1 MQMGLLNAHD
11 STMSYIYLLFAAL
24 IILLCHKGYTK
35 LLSRPALHPKA
46 PPLTK
51 GVYPII
57 GAPGFFTRRWD
68 FFREAARASP
78 TGNFSFF
85 VGRKPVVGLTS
96 EASRQIFFD
105 NRHFG
110 FAEGYGGLAEGFS
123 VLFGPSAGASK
134 AAKKLQQEIALKA
147 GGDEKEK
154 MRLTQEAAE
163 KMDFSKFF
171 NSRMVRVLRTD
182 AMQRNLPKLIAD
194 VRARLA
200 DLKDAIPNKGFKYE
214 AVVDPF
220 DDIFKIAFQLT
231 IRSVGCG
238 DIADDLEL
246 MGKMMHWYH
255 LVDSLTSPTAVMYP
269 WIPTWGMFKRTWAG
283 MRLFEIVK
291 KIGDERLR
299 TGKRGED
306 AMQIMI
312 DQGDDMGHIVGFV
325 VSGLLAG
332 TINSGVNASWI
343 LVFLSLHPHWM
354 HKVRSEVQAAI
365 SAHATVTDANAT
377 AVEKLAS
384 VPLEAWESEFP
395 SIEVCLRECIRLTAT
410 GATFR
415 RNISGQDIR
424 IGEEVVPKD
433 AYVAYSF
440 NDTHQDPD
448 IYPNPTKWDPDRYSS
463 ERAEDKKRQYAY
475 LGWGVGKHPCCESVP
490 WYNHIIVD
498 ADSRTVGIRF
508 AKMEQ
513 YLIVAFFTTIFD
525 YVACDREGSEI
536 TTPTPID
543 LNAFSARRPEPRVYL
558 RYRLRE

>member
-1 MQMGLLNAHD
+1 
-11 STMSYIYLLFAAL
+11 MSSLDFHVAAIPHL
-24 IILLCHKGYTK
+24 HLVLPLVLILLGFTAYNK
-35 LLSRPALHPKA
+35 LFSRPALHPKA
-46 PPLTK
+46 PPLTR
-51 GVYPII
+51 GVYPIV
-57 GAPGFFTRRWD
+57 GALKFFTRRWE
-68 FFREAARASP
+68 FFRDASRASP

-96 EASRQIFFD
+96 EASRQVFFD

-123 VLFGPSAGASK
+123 VLFGPSAGASR
-134 AAKKLQQEIALKA
+134 AAKKLERQIAAA
-147 GGDEKEK
+147 GDDEK
-154 MRLTQEAAE
+154 MRLRQEAEE

-182 AMQRNLPKLIAD
+182 AMQRNLPKLIGD
-194 VRARLA
+194 VRARLQ
-200 DLKDAIPNKGFKYE
+200 DLVAAIPGKGFENE

-220 DDIFKIAFQLT
+220 EDIFKIAFQLT

-269 WIPTWGMFKRTWAG
+269 WIPTWGMFKRTVAG
-283 MRLFEIVK
+283 MRLFGIVK
-291 KIGDERLR
+291 DIGDERLR

-306 AMQIMI
+306 AMQIMM

-343 LVFLSLHPHWM
+343 LVFLSLNPQWM
-354 HKVRSEVQAAI
+354 TRVRAEVQAAI
-365 SAHATVTDANAT
+365 RTSATTTDPNAT
-377 AVEKLAS
+377 MVEKLAS
-384 VPLEAWESEFP
+384 VPLEAWESQFP
-395 SIEVCLRECIRLTAT
+395 TIDVCLRECIRLTAT

-415 RNISGQDIR
+415 RNTSGHDIQV
-424 IGEEVVPKD
+424 GDEVVPKD
-433 AYVAYSF
+433 AYVAYPF
-440 NDTHQDPD
+440 NDTHQDPN
-448 IYPNPTKWDPDRYSS
+448 IYPNPTKWDPDRYS
-463 ERAEDKKRQYAY
+463 ETRAEDKKKQYAY
-475 LGWGVGKHPCCESVP
+475 LGWGVGKHPCL
-490 WYNHIIVD
+490 
-498 ADSRTVGIRF
+498 GIRF
-508 AKMEQ
+508 AKLEQ
-513 YLIVAFFTTIFD
+513 YLIVAFFTTVFD
-525 YVACDREGSEI
+525 YVACDISGNPI

-558 RYRLRE
+558 KYKLKEKI

>member
-1 MQMGLLNAHD
+1 MGWPNIEGA
-11 STMSYIYLLFAAL
+11 IPRPYLVLHIIFIFICFTTYNKLF
-24 IILLCHKGYTK
+24 
-35 LLSRPALHPKA
+35 SRPSLHPKA
-46 PPLTK
+46 PPLTH
-51 GVYPII
+51 GVYPIV
-57 GAPGFFTRRWD
+57 GALKFFTHRWD

-85 VGRKPVVGLTS
+85 VGRKPVIGLTA
-96 EASRQIFFD
+96 EASRQVFFD

-110 FAEGYGGLAEGFS
+110 FAEGYDGLAEG
-123 VLFGPSAGASK
+123 
-134 AAKKLQQEIALKA
+134 I
-147 GGDEKEK
+147 
-154 MRLTQEAAE
+154 RLTQKAAD

-182 AMQRNLPKLIAD
+182 AMQRNLPKLIGD
-194 VRARLA
+194 VRARLG
-200 DLKDAIPNKGFKYE
+200 DLAVAIPNKGFETE

-246 MGKMMHWYH
+246 MGKMIHWYH
-255 LVDSLTSPTAVMYP
+255 LVDSLTSPTAVIYP
-269 WIPTWGMFKRTWAG
+269 WIPTWGMFKRTVAV

-343 LVFLSLHPHWM
+343 LIFLSLNPYWM
-354 HKVRSEVQAAI
+354 TKVRDEVQAAI
-365 SAHATVTDANAT
+365 RTHATTTDPNAT
-377 AVEKLAS
+377 IVEKLAS
-384 VPLEAWESEFP
+384 VPLEAWESDFP
-395 SIEVCLRECIRLTAT
+395 TIEVCLRECIRLTAT

-415 RNISGQDIR
+415 RNTSGQDIQV
-424 IGEEVVPKD
+424 GSEVVPKD

-440 NDTHQDPD
+440 NDIHQNPSV
-448 IYPNPTKWDPDRYSS
+448 YPNPTKWDPDRYS
-463 ERAEDKKRQYAY
+463 EGRAEDKKRQYAY
-475 LGWGVGKHPCCESVP
+475 LGWGVGKHPCL
-490 WYNHIIVD
+490 
-498 ADSRTVGIRF
+498 GIRF
-508 AKMEQ
+508 AKLEQ
-513 YLIVAFFTTIFD
+513 YLIVALFTTVFD
-525 YVACDREGSEI
+525 YVACDSKGNPI

-558 RYRLRE
+558 KYKLKEKI

>member
-1 MQMGLLNAHD
+1 MAPSFNLLAA
-11 STMSYIYLLFAAL
+11 IPQPYLVLPAVF
-24 IILLCHKGYTK
+24 ILLCVTAYTR
-35 LLSRPALHPKA
+35 LFSREPLHAKA
-46 PPLTK
+46 PPLTH
-51 GVYPII
+51 GVYPIL
-57 GAPGFFTRRWD
+57 GATKFFTRRWE
-68 FFREAARASP
+68 FFRDAARASP

-96 EASRQIFFD
+96 EASRQVFFD

-123 VLFGPSAGASK
+123 
-134 AAKKLQQEIALKA
+134 KKKQEV
-147 GGDEKEK
+147 E
-154 MRLTQEAAE
+154 E

-182 AMQRNLPKLIAD
+182 AMQRNLPKLIGD
-194 VRARLA
+194 VRGRLTDLAA
-200 DLKDAIPNKGFKYE
+200 DIPNQGFKDE

-220 DDIFKIAFQLT
+220 DNIFKIAFQLT

-246 MGKMMHWYH
+246 MSKMMHWYH

-269 WIPTWGMFKRTWAG
+269 WIPTWGMMKRTVAG
-283 MRLFEIVK
+283 MNLFSIVK

-306 AMQIMI
+306 AMQIMM

-343 LVFLSLHPHWM
+343 LIFLSLNPKWM
-354 HKVRSEVQAAI
+354 TRVRAEVQAAI
-365 SAHATVTDANAT
+365 RSSATNKDPKATM
-377 AVEKLAS
+377 VEKLAS

-395 SIEVCLRECIRLTAT
+395 TIEVCLRECIRLTAT

-415 RNISGQDIR
+415 RNISGQDIQ
-424 IGEEVVPKD
+424 IGDEVVPKD
-433 AYVAYSF
+433 AYVAYPF
-440 NDTHQDPD
+440 NDTHQNPD
-448 IYPNPTKWDPDRYSS
+448 IYPDPTKWDPDRYSDA
-463 ERAEDKKRQYAY
+463 RAEDKKKQYAY
-475 LGWGVGKHPCCESVP
+475 LGWGVGRHPCL
-490 WYNHIIVD
+490 
-498 ADSRTVGIRF
+498 GMRF
-508 AKMEQ
+508 AKLEQ
-513 YLIVAFFTTIFD
+513 YLIVAFFTTVFD
-525 YVACDREGSEI
+525 YFACDAKGNPI

-558 RYRLRE
+558 RYKLREKI